1 MEIVIDLENEQ
12 LVKKVS
18 VGTLEDQTW
27 KIYFPI
33 AVEVS
38 TSTDGKSFKKQGDVK
53 RAYSQN
59 VDKSL
64 KDFVVNINPT
74 TAKFVKVKATNLGMS
89 RNNKKR
95 SWLFVDEIIVE

>member
-1 MEIVIDLENEQ
+1 
-12 LVKKVS
+12 
-18 VGTLEDQTW
+18 LEDQTW

-33 AVEVS
+33 AVEVL
-38 TSTDGKSFKKQGDVK
+38 TSIDGKSFKKQGDIK
-53 RAYSQN
+53 RAYSPG
-59 VDKSL
+59 DSSL